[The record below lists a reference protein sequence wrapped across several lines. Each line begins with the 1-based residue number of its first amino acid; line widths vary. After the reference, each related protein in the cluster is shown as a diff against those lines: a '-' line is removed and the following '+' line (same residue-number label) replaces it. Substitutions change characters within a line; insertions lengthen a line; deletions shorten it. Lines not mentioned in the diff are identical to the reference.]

1 MPAERLP
8 AMWGRATLAMLV
20 SSTSMKVESI
30 TVKAIHQGL
39 MVGRQASCMASSAWA
54 RSLIRKALR
63 LRAQQGEGGWSPRS
77 AEGSRSEHGN
87 GLERGK
93 GRLLWEDSRNGHL
106 HGNCC
111 DLDNYTVN

>member
-77 AEGSRSEHGN
+77 AEGSRSE
-87 GLERGK
+87 RGK
-93 GRLLWEDSRNGHL
+93 EERRSEEHTSELQSRPHL
-106 HGNCC
+106 
-111 DLDNYTVN
+111 V

>member
-8 AMWGRATLAMLV
+8 AMCGRATLAMLV

-39 MVGRQASCMASSAWA
+39 MAGRQPSCMSSAWA

-63 LRAQQGEGGWSPRS
+63 QRAQEGEGGRSPRS
-77 AEGSRSEHGN
+77 AEGQQ
-87 GLERGK
+87 ERARKKRDARGEATQIVYGSK
-93 GRLLWEDSRNGHL
+93 E
-106 HGNCC
+106 
-111 DLDNYTVN
+111 